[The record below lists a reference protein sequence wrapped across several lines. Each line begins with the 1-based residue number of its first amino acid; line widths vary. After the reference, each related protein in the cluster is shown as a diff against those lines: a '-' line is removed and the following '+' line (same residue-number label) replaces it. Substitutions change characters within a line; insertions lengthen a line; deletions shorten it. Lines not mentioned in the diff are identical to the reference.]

1 MKLVA
6 TALGVV
12 MMASAPALAQTPAE
26 FYQGKPLTLIVGYG
40 AGGGY
45 DMYARVLSR
54 HMGRHMPGKP
64 NVTVQNM
71 PGAGSLRAANYVHA
85 VAPKDGATIGAV
97 DRQMALSAVLGT
109 TANMQFKPDEI
120 NWVGTLSSYADDAFI
135 LWGRKEANA
144 KSLADL
150 QRPGG
155 PVLAVGGAAVGSS
168 DDTVVLV
175 MRDVLNLN
183 VRLVTG
189 YPDGN
194 AIALAVEQ
202 GELDARTAGFSSIA
216 STRPHWLKPDGPMT
230 PLLAVGR
237 KTRHPQFPDT
247 PLASELAKDERARLI
262 VALIESPYR
271 LARPYIAP
279 PGVPADR
286 MAALQEAFM
295 ATTKDP
301 AFLAETKKL
310 DLDVSPL
317 TGDDIRKL
325 VLEIAASPPETRA
338 YLRGLLMG
346 DTGAK

>member
-6 TALGVV
+6 IALGAV
-12 MMASAPALAQTPAE
+12 MMAGVPALAQTPAE
-26 FYQGKPLTLIVGYG
+26 FYQGKTLNLIVGYG

-45 DMYARVLSR
+45 DMYARVLAR
-54 HMGRHMPGKP
+54 RMGRHMPGAP
-64 NVTVQNM
+64 TVAVQNM

-109 TANMQFKPDEI
+109 TSSMQFKPDEI
-120 NWVGTLSSYADDAFI
+120 NWLGTLSSYADDAFI
-135 LWGRKEANA
+135 LWGRKEAQA
-144 KSLADL
+144 KSLDDL
-150 QRPGG
+150 RRPGG

-175 MRDVLNLN
+175 MRDVLRLN

-189 YPDGN
+189 YPDG
-194 AIALAVEQ
+194 ASIALAVER

-216 STRPHWLKPDGPMT
+216 STRPQWLKPDGPMT
-230 PLLAVGR
+230 PLVAVGR

-247 PLASELAKDERARLI
+247 PLASELAPDERARLI

-286 MAALQEAFM
+286 MAALRKAFM
-295 ATTKDP
+295 ETARDP
-301 AFLAETKKL
+301 EFLAEAKKL

-317 TGDDIRKL
+317 DGDEIRQL
-325 VLEIAASPPETRA
+325 VLDMAAAPADTRA

-346 DTGAK
+346 DAGAK